1 MLRRREFPVGK
12 LTPLGSAR
20 SAGKFVEFNG
30 ERLPIRELGPDSFEG
45 VDVALF
51 SAGAGVS
58 REWAPRAVAAGAVVI
73 DNSSAFRQEPGV
85 PLVIP
90 EINAAD
96 VAGHRGILAVPNCTT
111 IVTLMALGPLHRAFG
126 LKRLLAASYQAAS
139 GAGARG
145 ITELREQ
152 TEAVTAGRLVPAP
165 EVFAHPIAFN
175 VLPQVDVFLANGYT
189 KEEVKMQLETRK
201 ILHLPELRVSCTCV
215 RVPVYRAHSVA
226 VQAEFER
233 PVDLAAARRVL
244 ESAPG
249 LDLVDDPG
257 RKLYPT
263 PLAAAG
269 RDHCQVG
276 RLRLDTALDNG
287 LALWVVGDQ
296 LLKGAALNAVQIA
309 ELL

>member
-1 MLRRREFPVGK
+1 M
-12 LTPLGSAR
+12 
-20 SAGKFVEFNG
+20 EFNG
-30 ERLPIRELGPDSFEG
+30 ERIPIRELGPESFAG
-45 VDVALF
+45 VDLALF

-58 REWAPRAVAAGAVVI
+58 REWAPRAVAAGAVVV
-73 DNSSAFRQEPGV
+73 DNSSAFRQDPAV

-90 EINAAD
+90 EINPEDAAD
-96 VAGHRGILAVPNCTT
+96 HRGILANPNCTT
-111 IVTLMALGPLHRAFG
+111 AVTLMALGPLHRAFG
-126 LKRLLAASYQAAS
+126 LKRLLAASYQAVS

-145 ITELREQ
+145 ITELRDQ
-152 TEAVTAGRLVPAP
+152 AAAVLAGQPVPAP
-165 EVFAHPIAFN
+165 AIFSHPIAFN
-175 VLPQVDVFLANGYT
+175 VVPQVDVFLADGYT
-189 KEEVKMQLETRK
+189 KEEAKLMHETRK
-201 ILHLPELRVSCTCV
+201 ILHLPTLRVSCTCV

-226 VQAEFER
+226 VQADFEH
-233 PVDLAAARRVL
+233 PVDLAEARRVL
-244 ESAPG
+244 ANAPG
-249 LDLVDDPG
+249 LDLVDDPE
-257 RKLYPT
+257 RKHYPT